1 MNLSSRIMSLL
12 VVLAFTIA
20 QTGASPDPVTDNWH
34 ADLQIPTGTLSLI
47 FVIAEDDDGKMIAH
61 MESPD
66 QAPGQHI
73 PISEISIVDDHLSIK
88 IGIIGASIDADW
100 DNEQNYWEG
109 TFSQGIELPI
119 IIKRG
124 LPANKPIIEGLD
136 GDWKAT
142 INRNGVDLR
151 LILHIR
157 TTDSGT
163 SATID
168 SPDTMANNI
177 SMSDLTKD
185 GDQVGYKIAIIDGVF
200 KGTLTDPN
208 TLVGTWDVE
217 GEETLTVTYTRTDEV
232 IKRNRP
238 QVPTEPYGYQVEE
251 ITYKNTRADDV
262 SLSGTLTYPD
272 GEGPFPA
279 AILISGSGPQDRDET
294 VFGHQPFL
302 VLADHLTMQ
311 GIAVLRYDDRG
322 VGESTGDYSNANSA
336 DFATDAN
343 AAFEYLL
350 TRSDIDHDSIG
361 FIGHSEGGLIAPLAI
376 TDPKLGANADQPIAY
391 MVMLAGPGTSAMQ
404 ISSSQRRLIAQSQGV
419 TEEDLNKSDAINKAI
434 VHAAANATSTQD
446 AKDKIRTV
454 LTPDAMEILG
464 INELQAQNV
473 IAQNSSPW
481 IRYFLGY
488 DPADYLPQIEIPI
501 LALNGELDLQ
511 VPAPENLAGLRTL
524 LKDNPDTTIIE
535 LESLNHMFQ
544 HAKTGAM
551 GEYNDIEET
560 FSPQAM
566 KMISEWINQRF
577 GTE

>member
-1 MNLSSRIMSLL
+1 MNLYLRIMSFL
-12 VVLAFTIA
+12 VVLAFTIV

-34 ADLQIPTGTLSLI
+34 ANLQIPTGTLSLI
-47 FVIAEDDDGKMIAH
+47 FVIAEDDEGKMIAH

-124 LPANKPIIEGLD
+124 LSANKPIIDGLD

-151 LILHIR
+151 LILHIL
-157 TTDSGT
+157 TTDTGT
-163 SATID
+163 SALID

-177 SMSDLTKD
+177 SVSDLTKD

-200 KGTLTDPN
+200 KGTLTGPN

-217 GEETLTVTYTRTDEV
+217 GEETLTITYTRTDEV

-238 QVPTEPYGYQVEE
+238 QIPTEPYGYQVEE

-262 SLSGTLTYPD
+262 TLSGTLTYPD

-302 VLADHLTMQ
+302 VLADHLTKQ

-322 VGESTGDYSNANSA
+322 VGESTGDYSSANSA

-434 VHAAANATSTQD
+434 VHAAANATSSQD
-446 AKDKIRTV
+446 AKDKIRAV

>member
-1 MNLSSRIMSLL
+1 MNLSSRIMSFL
-12 VVLAFTIA
+12 VVLAFTIV

-47 FVIAEDDDGKMIAH
+47 FVIAEDDDGNLTAH
-61 MESPD
+61 LESPD
-66 QAPGQHI
+66 QSPGQHI
-73 PISEISIVDDHLSIK
+73 PISEIDVTDNHLSIK
-88 IGIIGASIDADW
+88 IGIVGASIDADW
-100 DNEQNYWEG
+100 NDDQQYWEG
-109 TFSQGIELPI
+109 TFSQGAEIPI

-124 LPANKPIIEGLD
+124 LPAKKPTIKGLD

-151 LILHIR
+151 LILHIQ

-177 SMSDLTKD
+177 SVSDLTKD

-200 KGTLTDPN
+200 KGTLTGPN

-262 SLSGTLTYPD
+262 KLSGTLTYPV

-294 VFGHQPFL
+294 IFGHQPFL
-302 VLADHLTMQ
+302 VLADHLTKQ

-419 TEEDLNKSDAINKAI
+419 TEEDLHESDAINRSILQA
-434 VHAAANATSTQD
+434 VANATSTQD
-446 AKDKIRTV
+446 AKDKIRAV

-511 VPAPENLAGLRTL
+511 VPAPENLAGLRAL

-566 KMISEWINQRF
+566 KLISEWINQRF

>member
-1 MNLSSRIMSLL
+1 MNLYLRIMSFL
-12 VVLAFTIA
+12 VVLAFTIV

-34 ADLQIPTGTLSLI
+34 ANLQIPTGTLSLI
-47 FVIAEDDDGKMIAH
+47 FVIAEDDEGKMIAH

-124 LPANKPIIEGLD
+124 LPANKPIIDGLD

-151 LILHIR
+151 LILHIL
-157 TTDSGT
+157 TTGTGT
-163 SATID
+163 SALID

-177 SMSDLTKD
+177 SVSDLTKD

-200 KGTLTDPN
+200 KGTLTGPN

-217 GEETLTVTYTRTDEV
+217 GEETLTITYTRTDEV

-238 QVPTEPYGYQVEE
+238 QIPTEPYGYQVEE

-262 SLSGTLTYPD
+262 TLSGTLTYPD

-302 VLADHLTMQ
+302 VLADHLTKQ

-322 VGESTGDYSNANSA
+322 VGESTGDYSSANSA

-434 VHAAANATSTQD
+434 VHAAANATSSQD
-446 AKDKIRTV
+446 AKDKIRAV

-566 KMISEWINQRF
+566 KLISEWINQRF

>member
-1 MNLSSRIMSLL
+1 MNLTSRIMSFL
-12 VVLAFTIA
+12 VVLAFTIV

-47 FVIAEDDDGKMIAH
+47 FVIAEDDDGNLTAH
-61 MESPD
+61 LESPD
-66 QAPGQHI
+66 QSPGQHI
-73 PISEISIVDDHLSIK
+73 PISEIDVTDNHLSIK
-88 IGIIGASIDADW
+88 IGIVGASIDADW
-100 DNEQNYWEG
+100 NDDQQYWEG
-109 TFSQGIELPI
+109 TFSQGAEIPI

-124 LPANKPIIEGLD
+124 LPAKKPTIKGLD

-151 LILHIR
+151 LILHIQ

-177 SMSDLTKD
+177 SVSDLTKD

-200 KGTLTDPN
+200 KGTLTGPN

-262 SLSGTLTYPD
+262 TLSGTLTYPE

-294 VFGHQPFL
+294 IFGHQPFL
-302 VLADHLTMQ
+302 VLADHLTKQ

-419 TEEDLNKSDAINKAI
+419 TEEDLHESDAINTSILQA
-434 VHAAANATSTQD
+434 VANATSTQD
-446 AKDKIRTV
+446 AKDKIRAV

-511 VPAPENLAGLRTL
+511 VPAPENLAGLRAL

-566 KMISEWINQRF
+566 KLISEWINQRF